1 MVTNKRSDKMTTK
14 EKLAVE
20 KQILKLNKEMGK
32 LLDKLFLEDE
42 LFAEKVLERVKG

>member
-1 MVTNKRSDKMTTK
+1 MTMR
-14 EKLAVE
+14 EKLLIE
-20 KQILKLNKEMGK
+20 KRILKLNKEMGK